1 MFYKI
6 DTDVKTITF
15 KLGKKQLTLDRQCQQ
30 DFVMKPHYKK
40 WIKTDTIPSF
50 QKHLADSFWA
60 DKNIAIGRRL
70 LGLALLD

>member
-1 MFYKI
+1 
-6 DTDVKTITF
+6 
-15 KLGKKQLTLDRQCQQ
+15 
-30 DFVMKPHYKK
+30 MKPHYKK

-60 DKNIAIGRRL
+60 IAIGRRL